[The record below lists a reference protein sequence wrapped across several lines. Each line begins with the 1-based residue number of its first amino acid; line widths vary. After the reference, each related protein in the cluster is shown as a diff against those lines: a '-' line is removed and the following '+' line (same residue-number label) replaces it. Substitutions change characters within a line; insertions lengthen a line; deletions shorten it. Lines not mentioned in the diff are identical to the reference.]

1 MLRPLTSALLALVV
15 GRPRVVILGVTA
27 LTVFFALGFRR
38 GLELDVSPQSF
49 IERESPARVDF
60 ENTRRNFGDDQYLL
74 VAVTSADMFAPESL
88 RRLRELHDR
97 VEAVPGTG
105 QVRSLTNLS
114 YARSVAGG
122 ASLEKLIPEPVV
134 LGDRLE
140 EARRVATSD
149 RLYVDQFVSRDG
161 RTAALMIL
169 FDPGLPTGARHAAT
183 ARIYDLARGAG
194 FGEVHFAGDPFSQ
207 WRGTVAIK
215 EDLRLFLPLT
225 LLLIAV
231 LLWLCFGSAVA
242 VALPLLTIGIGL
254 VWLTGLMALLGAHFT
269 ILALMLPTLLLAIGC
284 SYMIHVLNQ
293 VGIASAAAGEG
304 AGVREVVADA
314 LRFIALPVVVS
325 ALTIIAGFLSLTS
338 TAIPAI
344 RSTSVWAAL
353 GAAFTLALSLTFV
366 PAALIVLDR
375 PGLDRPGLDRPR
387 RRVTAF
393 RVGLGGRLTA
403 QLERL
408 GRFATSHQPELYL
421 VTAGLVVASVVGIWR
436 IKIDIDYFHFFKPN
450 SETSVGLA
458 EIGRRLAG
466 GVSFDIVIEGGAP
479 GAIETPEALGR
490 IQELQAFAERG
501 VEGIDR
507 TLSIVDFLTHLNR
520 AFHDNDPRYYAVPAP
535 EAIPELLAERGEVR
549 DFITDDGRS
558 ARVLVRSRLSGSSD
572 SSRAIAEIERRGRE
586 LLPGFRVF
594 ATGTVSLMNRT
605 SDTIAGEQLQSVT
618 IALLTIYAMLALL
631 FRSWRVGLTALV
643 PNLLPILFFFGF
655 MGWRGIPLN
664 MTTSLVASVVL
675 GLAVDNAVQFVVRFR
690 RVLPES
696 RSVNEAIIQS
706 MRLSGR
712 PIIYANIALAAAF
725 AIFALSNFEPIGSF
739 GLLSA
744 VTILACLV
752 EDLILLPARLTSPV
766 FAATAAKRPRGEE
779 RKEIA
784 HG

>member
-1 MLRPLTSALLALVV
+1 MNSRTPLLRPLTSALLALVV
-15 GRPRVVILGVTA
+15 GRPRAVILGVTA

-88 RRLRELHDR
+88 QRLRELHDR

-105 QVRSLTNLS
+105 QVRSLTNLP

-122 ASLEKLIPEPVV
+122 ASLEKLIPEPAVV
-134 LGDRLE
+134 GDRLE

-183 ARIYDLARGAG
+183 ARIYELARGAG

-207 WRGTVAIK
+207 WRGTTAIK

-242 VALPLLTIGIGL
+242 VALPLVTIGIGL

-304 AGVREVVADA
+304 AGAREIVADA

-338 TAIPAI
+338 TTIPAI

-366 PAALIVLDR
+366 PAALILLDR
-375 PGLDRPGLDRPR
+375 PG
-387 RRVTAF
+387 RRVTAL

-450 SETSVGLA
+450 SETSIGLA

-466 GVSFDIVIEGGAP
+466 GVCFDIVIEGGAP
-479 GAIETPEALGR
+479 GAVETPEALGR
-490 IQELQAFAERG
+490 IQELQSFAEHG
-501 VEGIDR
+501 VGGIDR

-520 AFHDNDPRYYAVPAP
+520 AFHDNDPRYYAVPAR
-535 EAIPELLAERGEVR
+535 EAIPELLSERGEVR

-572 SSRAIAEIERRGRE
+572 SSRAIAEVERRGRE

-594 ATGTVSLMNRT
+594 ATGTVPLMNRT
-605 SDTIAGEQLQSVT
+605 SDTIAGAQLQSVT

-712 PIIYANIALAAAF
+712 PIIYANVALAAAF
-725 AIFALSNFEPIGSF
+725 AIFALSSFEPIGSF